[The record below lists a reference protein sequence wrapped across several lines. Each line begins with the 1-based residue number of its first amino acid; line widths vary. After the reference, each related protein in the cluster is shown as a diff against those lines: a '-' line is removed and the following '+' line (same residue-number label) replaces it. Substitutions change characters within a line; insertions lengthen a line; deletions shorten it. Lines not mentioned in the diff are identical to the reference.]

1 MFYYICSIKS
11 QTKTQKMNTLN
22 NNQLEITKG
31 KLLQVSHGGKFQL
44 WRYKRVEYVLYV
56 SNATY
61 MTRRQDEIISKRLE
75 LTPVFN

>member
-1 MFYYICSIKS
+1 M
-11 QTKTQKMNTLN
+11 Q
-22 NNQLEITKG
+22 QLEITKG

-56 SNATY
+56 PDATY
-61 MTRRQDEIISKRLE
+61 MTRKQDEIISKRLE

>member
-1 MFYYICSIKS
+1 V
-11 QTKTQKMNTLN
+11 KTYLNLNQSKINTMQ
-22 NNQLEITKG
+22 QLEITKG